1 MFRFFVNQKQG
12 DFFVLSATTVKHL
25 KVVRLEN
32 KQFICV
38 YESKFFKC
46 SFVAP
51 NLAKIESEILQNHEF
66 EQPVILGMALIKPKN
81 FELVIQKATELG
93 VTKIIPFISQHCES
107 KINNIES
114 KIKRWEEIA
123 LHAAQ
128 QSFRNIIPTIE
139 KPINLKDLLNEYQHI
154 EHKFIAHEKVDKEN
168 FNALFLT
175 NTIFLVGP
183 EGGFSDSEI
192 DLAKISGFKP
202 IRLTKTILRAETAAI
217 FLLSRIKL

>member
-12 DFFVLSATTVKHL
+12 DFFILSTATVKHL

-32 KQFICV
+32 KDFICV

-51 NLAKIESEILQNHEF
+51 NLAKIESEIVKNHEF
-66 EQPVILGMALIKPKN
+66 EQPVILAMALIKPKN
-81 FELVIQKATELG
+81 FEFVIQKATELG
-93 VTKIIPFISQHCES
+93 VTKIIPFISEHCEI

-128 QSFRNIIPTIE
+128 QSFRNIVPIIE
-139 KPINLKDLLNEYQHI
+139 NPIKLKDLLNKYQHI
-154 EHKFIAHEKVDKEN
+154 EHKFIAHEKVEKEN
-168 FNALFLT
+168 LNTLFPT

-183 EGGFSDSEI
+183 EGGFSDNEVQ
-192 DLAKISGFKP
+192 LAKISDFKT

-217 FLLSRIKL
+217 FLLSRIKV